1 MGDGLKRANKAKGA
15 ARSNE
20 LAPETGL
27 ARARRGAGEARG
39 KAKKS
44 PKVGKAKKSPK
55 AIPVPAAL
63 VVMRREFEVDG
74 GAVLDGIVSSIELSD
89 GTEEGEGR
97 SSQQGE
103 GEGEGRSPEQGASGA
118 QPEPPRESLGA
129 TLYLPRSELGYY
141 PIGAKVRVTVERL
154 G

>member
-44 PKVGKAKKSPK
+44 PKVGKAKTSPK
-55 AIPVPAAL
+55 AIPVPTAL

-89 GTEEGEGR
+89 GPEDGEGR
-97 SSQQGE
+97 SSQQGA
-103 GEGEGRSPEQGASGA
+103 GPGDGA

-129 TLYLPRSELGYY
+129 TLYLPRSELGHY